1 MSILREEN
9 KRFQEEKIEWMALID
24 EKNQKIVDLT
34 DQILKQRFTSASFQF
49 MEKDKR
55 ASSLEMMLM
64 DVGEERNKLRNRIE
78 LLREELDSQ
87 YKENEENL
95 KKLQNKFEDET
106 QENFKKELNILL
118 VSQQKI
124 VERSMQFDEIN
135 EEKVIYYQNLAI
147 NLKNELENI
156 EASHK
161 KEVSL
166 LKELAASQ
174 IKQNLENQKILY
186 EGKLKK
192 LESEH
197 LLSLT
202 SQNNYISELEELIK
216 SLICKNGSLDKEK
229 QKVQNEKESLT
240 RDIMKLYQQNYEYQ
254 ETIDQLIPMHT
265 SQLKKLESKFIQEK
279 STLTFELKTLK
290 KNMVKFFFLT

>member
-106 QENFKKELNILL
+106 QEHFKKELNILL

-161 KEVSL
+161 KEVLL

-290 KNMVKFFFLT
+290 KNMVNFFFIT

>member
-106 QENFKKELNILL
+106 QEHFKKELNILL

>member
-9 KRFQEEKIEWMALID
+9 KKLQEEKMEWMTLID
-24 EKNQKIVDLT
+24 EKNQKIADLT
-34 DQILKQRFTSASFQF
+34 DQILKQRFSFASSQS

-95 KKLQNKFEDET
+95 KKLQSKFEVET

-124 VERSMQFDEIN
+124 VERSMHFDEIS
-135 EEKVIYYQNLAI
+135 EEKVSYYQNLAM

-161 KEVSL
+161 KEVLL
-166 LKELAASQ
+166 LKELATSQ
-174 IKQNLENQKILY
+174 IKQSLENQKFLY
-186 EGKLKK
+186 EGKIKK

-197 LLSLT
+197 LLSLK
-202 SQNNYISELEELIK
+202 SQNNYVSELEELIK
-216 SLICKNGSLDKEK
+216 SLINKNSSLDKEK
-229 QKVQNEKESLT
+229 QRVQNEKESLT
-240 RDIMKLYQQNYEYQ
+240 RDIVKLYQQNYEYQ
-254 ETIDQLIPMHT
+254 ETIDQLIPMHN
-265 SQLKKLESKFIQEK
+265 SQIKKLESKFIQEK

-290 KNMVKFFFLT
+290 KNIVKFSS

>member
-9 KRFQEEKIEWMALID
+9 KKLQEEKMEWMTLID
-24 EKNQKIVDLT
+24 EKNQKIADLT
-34 DQILKQRFTSASFQF
+34 DQILKQRFSFASSHSL
-49 MEKDKR
+49 EKDKR

-95 KKLQNKFEDET
+95 KKLQSKFEIET

-135 EEKVIYYQNLAI
+135 EEKVIYYQNLAM

-156 EASHK
+156 EDSHK
-161 KEVSL
+161 KEVML

-174 IKQNLENQKILY
+174 IKQNLENQKNFY
-186 EGKLKK
+186 EAKIKK
-192 LESEH
+192 LETDH
-197 LLSLT
+197 LLSLK
-202 SQNNYISELEELIK
+202 SQNNYISELEELVK
-216 SLICKNGSLDKEK
+216 SLINKNSSLDKEK
-229 QKVQNEKESLT
+229 QRVQNEKESLT
-240 RDIMKLYQQNYEYQ
+240 KDIVKLYQQNYEYQ
-254 ETIDQLIPMHT
+254 ETIDQLIPMHN
-265 SQLKKLESKFIQEK
+265 SQIKTLENKFIQEK
-279 STLTFELKTLK
+279 SNLTFELKTLK
-290 KNMVKFFFLT
+290 KNIVNFLLID

>member
-290 KNMVKFFFLT
+290 KNMVNFFFIT